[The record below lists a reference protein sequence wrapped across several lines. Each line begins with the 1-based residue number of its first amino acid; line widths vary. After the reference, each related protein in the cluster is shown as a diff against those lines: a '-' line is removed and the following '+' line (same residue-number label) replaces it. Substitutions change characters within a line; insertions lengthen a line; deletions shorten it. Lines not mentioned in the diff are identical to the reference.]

1 MFIRQLQYLVKL
13 AELGHFSR
21 AAEAC
26 HVSQPA
32 LSSAIRKLEQELELN
47 LVRRGRNYE
56 GLTDEGQRVVGWAQ
70 HMLSS
75 YQAMRQEAV
84 NANKALSGTLRIGA
98 IPTTMPVV
106 PYLTASCQQAYS
118 GVKLTVLSLSSDEI
132 VRRLDNC
139 DLDIGVT
146 FLDDRALAGFQMHPL
161 FRERYV
167 LVARDAQ
174 LFGGRASLDWREV
187 AELPLCLLT
196 ANMQS
201 RQIIDAAFRQAG
213 AKPAIR
219 VETDSIFA
227 LYAQVRFSDMCA
239 VVPHSVLSLIELR
252 QELAVVPI
260 TPLLSREIGLVL
272 RRQDPLPP
280 VTAAALELALQVP
293 LQARFDSL
301 ISSLITA
308 VY

>member
-1 MFIRQLQYLVKL
+1 MFIRQLEYLVAL

-32 LSSAIRKLEQELELN
+32 LSSAIAKLEQELDLK

-56 GLTDEGQRVVGWAQ
+56 GLTEEGRRVIGWAQ

-75 YQAMRQEAV
+75 YEAMRQEAV
-84 NANKALSGTLRIGA
+84 DANRTLSGTLRIGA
-98 IPTTMPVV
+98 IPTAMPVV
-106 PYLTASCQQAYS
+106 PFLTAGCQDRYS
-118 GVKLTVLSLSSDEI
+118 AIKLTILSLPSDEI

-139 DLDIGVT
+139 DLDLGLT
-146 FLDDRALAGFQMHPL
+146 FLDGNTLAGFQVHPL
-161 FRERYV
+161 FHERYV
-167 LVARDAQ
+167 LVARDAAV
-174 LFGGRASLDWREV
+174 FGGRTSLNWAEA
-187 AELPLCLLT
+187 AELDLCLLT

-201 RQIIDAAFRQAG
+201 RQIIDASFRSVA
-213 AKPAIR
+213 AKPRIK

-227 LYAQVRFSDMCA
+227 LYAQVRFSDLCA

-252 QELAVVPI
+252 QELAIVPI
-260 TPLLSREIGLVL
+260 LPQLSRQIGLVL
-272 RRQDPLPP
+272 RNQDPLPA
-280 VTAAALELALQVP
+280 VTAAVLNMTLQVP

-301 ISSLITA
+301 ISDI
-308 VY
+308 Y

>member
-1 MFIRQLQYLVKL
+1 MFIRQLEYLVAL

-32 LSSAIRKLEQELELN
+32 LSSAIAKLEQELDLK

-56 GLTDEGQRVVGWAQ
+56 GLTEEGRRVIGWAQ

-75 YQAMRQEAV
+75 YEAMRQEAV
-84 NANKALSGTLRIGA
+84 DANRTLSGTLRIGA
-98 IPTTMPVV
+98 IPTAMPVV
-106 PYLTASCQQAYS
+106 PFLTAGCQDRYS
-118 GVKLTVLSLSSDEI
+118 AIKLTILSLPSDEI

-139 DLDIGVT
+139 DLDLGLT
-146 FLDDRALAGFQMHPL
+146 FLDGNTLAGFQVHPL
-161 FRERYV
+161 FHERYV
-167 LVARDAQ
+167 LVARDAAV
-174 LFGGRASLDWREV
+174 FGGRTSLNWAEA
-187 AELPLCLLT
+187 AELDLCLLT

-201 RQIIDAAFRQAG
+201 RQIIDASFRSVA
-213 AKPAIR
+213 AKPRIK

-227 LYAQVRFSDMCA
+227 LYAQVRFSDLCA

-252 QELAVVPI
+252 QELAIVPI
-260 TPLLSREIGLVL
+260 LPQLSRQIGLVL
-272 RRQDPLPP
+272 RNQVPLPA
-280 VTAAALELALQVP
+280 VTAAVLNMALQVP

-301 ISSLITA
+301 ISDI
-308 VY
+308 Y

>member
-1 MFIRQLQYLVKL
+1 MFIRQLEYLVTL

-32 LSSAIRKLEQELELN
+32 LSSAIAKLEQELDLK

-56 GLTDEGQRVVGWAQ
+56 GLTEEGRRVIGWAQ

-75 YQAMRQEAV
+75 YEAMRQEAV
-84 NANKALSGTLRIGA
+84 DANRTLSGTLRIGA
-98 IPTTMPVV
+98 IPTAMPVV
-106 PYLTASCQQAYS
+106 PFLTAGCQDRYS
-118 GVKLTVLSLSSDEI
+118 AIKLTILSLPSDEI

-139 DLDIGVT
+139 DLDLGLT
-146 FLDDRALAGFQMHPL
+146 FLDGNTLAGFQVHPL
-161 FRERYV
+161 FHERYV
-167 LVARDAQ
+167 LVARDAAV
-174 LFGGRASLDWREV
+174 FGGRTSLNWAEA
-187 AELPLCLLT
+187 AELDLCLLT

-201 RQIIDAAFRQAG
+201 RQIIDASFRSVA
-213 AKPAIR
+213 AKPRIK

-227 LYAQVRFSDMCA
+227 LYAQVRFSDLCA

-252 QELAVVPI
+252 QELAIVPI
-260 TPLLSREIGLVL
+260 LPQLSRQIGLVL
-272 RRQDPLPP
+272 RNQDPLPA
-280 VTAAALELALQVP
+280 VTAAVLNMALQVP

-301 ISSLITA
+301 ISDI
-308 VY
+308 Y

>member
-1 MFIRQLQYLVKL
+1 MFIRQLEYLVAL

-32 LSSAIRKLEQELELN
+32 LSSAIAKLEQELDLK

-56 GLTDEGQRVVGWAQ
+56 GLTEEGRRVIGWAQ

-75 YQAMRQEAV
+75 YEAMRQEAV
-84 NANKALSGTLRIGA
+84 DANRTLSGTLRIGA
-98 IPTTMPVV
+98 IPTAMPVV
-106 PYLTASCQQAYS
+106 PFLTAGCQERYS
-118 GVKLTVLSLSSDEI
+118 AIKLTILSLPSDEI

-139 DLDIGVT
+139 DLDLGLT
-146 FLDDRALAGFQMHPL
+146 FLDGNTLAGFQVHPL
-161 FRERYV
+161 FHERYV
-167 LVARDAQ
+167 LVARDAAV
-174 LFGGRASLDWREV
+174 FGGRASLSW
-187 AELPLCLLT
+187 AEAAEMDLCLLT

-201 RQIIDAAFRQAG
+201 RQIIDASFRSVA
-213 AKPAIR
+213 AKPRIK

-227 LYAQVRFSDMCA
+227 LYAQVRFSDLCA

-252 QELAVVPI
+252 QELAIVPI
-260 TPLLSREIGLVL
+260 LPQLSRQIGLIL
-272 RRQDPLPP
+272 RDQDPLPA
-280 VTAAALELALQVP
+280 VTSAVLNMALQVP

-301 ISSLITA
+301 ISDI
-308 VY
+308 Y